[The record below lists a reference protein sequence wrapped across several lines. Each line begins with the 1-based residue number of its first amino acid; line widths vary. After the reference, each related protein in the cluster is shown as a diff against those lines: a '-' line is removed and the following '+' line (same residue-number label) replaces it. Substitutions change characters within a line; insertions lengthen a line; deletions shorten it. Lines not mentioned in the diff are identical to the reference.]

1 MKTRNIIIGVLKI
14 VFFLLV
20 LVLLFFSIL
29 SCKSRVPHN
38 LHKEPSE
45 RRGMINTPSGL
56 IHKSVLKDIKHWR
69 KKYKKVKK

>member
-1 MKTRNIIIGVLKI
+1 MKTRNIIIGILKI

-20 LVLLFFSIL
+20 LVLLLFVIL

-56 IHKSVLKDIKHWR
+56 IHKSAFEDIKHWR
-69 KKYKKVKK
+69 KKYKK